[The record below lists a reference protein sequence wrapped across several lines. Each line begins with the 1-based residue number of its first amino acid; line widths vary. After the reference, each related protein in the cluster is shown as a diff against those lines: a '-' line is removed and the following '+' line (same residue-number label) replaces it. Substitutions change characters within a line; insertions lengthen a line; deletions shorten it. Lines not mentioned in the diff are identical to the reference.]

1 VVAALRRARGVH
13 SSGIPAQ
20 QRVHLA
26 AVLIACAAVSA
37 QAQDI
42 NFNTNIT
49 TAEFQKFSRLVAQ
62 GIFPTPVQPA
72 RVSGVVSFD
81 IGVAASGVKV
91 DTSNAYWQHSV
102 SKDFT
107 THGYV
112 AVPRLVVSKGLGA
125 ATISASYAKVNSSN
139 IKTWG
144 GALDIPVIHGTLA
157 TPEIALRGSYATLT
171 GVQDYKLK
179 VYGLEAFISKGIGP
193 VTPYLAVGRM
203 RSSANGTATGGGSIN
218 PITISL
224 SDRSNVNRYTA
235 GVRFSLLVPKIAVE
249 VTKAEVTSYA
259 AKVSI
264 GF

>member
-1 VVAALRRARGVH
+1 M
-13 SSGIPAQ
+13 
-20 QRVHLA
+20 
-26 AVLIACAAVSA
+26 

-42 NFNTNIT
+42 SFNPDIT
-49 TAEFQKFSRLVAQ
+49 GAEFQKFSRLVAQ

-72 RVSGVVSFD
+72 RASGVLHFD

-91 DTSNAYWQHSV
+91 DTGNAYWLNSV

-112 AVPRLVVSKGLGA
+112 AVPRIVVSKGFGSGA
-125 ATISASYAKVNSSN
+125 LSVSYAKVNNSG

-144 GALDIPVIHGTLA
+144 GALDLPIFRGSVA
-157 TPEIALRGSYATLT
+157 MPEIALRGSYATLT
-171 GVQDYKLK
+171 GVPDFKLK
-179 VYGLEAFISKGIGP
+179 VYGLEAFISKGFGP
-193 VTPYLAVGRM
+193 VTPYGAIGRM
-203 RSSANGTATGGGSIN
+203 RSNANGTATATAGTPLLP
-218 PITISL
+218 PITVSL
-224 SDRSNVNRYTA
+224 SDRSNLNRYTA

-259 AKVSI
+259 AKVSF